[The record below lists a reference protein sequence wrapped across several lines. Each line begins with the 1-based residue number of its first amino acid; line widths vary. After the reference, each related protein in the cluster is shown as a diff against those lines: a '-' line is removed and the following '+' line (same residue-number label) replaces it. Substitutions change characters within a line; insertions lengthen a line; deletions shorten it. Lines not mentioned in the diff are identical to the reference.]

1 MSQFDYSVICSVLF
15 IVIYLAG
22 ACLHRQTPD
31 LSHVVIITTA
41 CSSTVAAVFLGV
53 MTYAATPDQ
62 LGILREHKASVM
74 TGAVALIWV
83 SLASACNSLLHPWR
97 RAR

>member
-1 MSQFDYSVICSVLF
+1 
-15 IVIYLAG
+15 
-22 ACLHRQTPD
+22 
-31 LSHVVIITTA
+31 
-41 CSSTVAAVFLGV
+41 